1 MHDLP
6 WEICQYFFTE
16 ECPYQFEISQAILIP
31 QLLGPAEIERIRDLC
46 ENCEKCGDEQRTSLR
61 IKKPLRVAVLH
72 PQMQESVQG
81 TLVDISSTGA
91 LIELDNWI
99 DVKIGEPL
107 ELKIYSSARDRQAQ
121 VSIEDR
127 RCEVKRL
134 AKENRHLAV
143 MFTPTH

>member
-16 ECPYQFEISQAILIP
+16 ECPYQLEISQAILIP
-31 QLLGPAEIERIRDLC
+31 QLVEPAEIERIKELC
-46 ENCEKCGDEQRTSLR
+46 ENCDKCGDEQRTSLR
-61 IKKPLRVAVLH
+61 IKKPLRVAVVH
-72 PQMQESVQG
+72 PQLQQSVQG

-91 LIELDNWI
+91 LIELDYWL
-99 DVKIGEPL
+99 DVKIGESL
-107 ELKIYSSARDRQAQ
+107 EVKIYSSAQEREAQ

-134 AKENRHLAV
+134 VKENRRLAV
-143 MFTPTH
+143 MFVHS